1 MSGSRSPGRAGAPA
15 SGTPAGLAVIAAAG
29 LAITIWAGTPIVTK
43 IAVAEIDALSVGL
56 LRTVVA
62 AALVAP
68 LLALSRARFPLPD
81 SRSGV
86 ALLLVSGGAGFV
98 AFPLLF
104 SLGVERTT
112 SSHAALIIAAAPVFS
127 GLIGAA
133 AERRRPARRWW
144 LGVALALAGEYLLVD
159 LRLGV
164 GGASASASVGGDLM
178 VLASCLAAAAGYVA
192 GGRLSRTIGTWAA
205 TLWGLTLAA
214 LGLVPVLA
222 WRAVSADWLPRDL
235 AGWSAIG
242 YLAALSSLL
251 AYACWYW
258 ALGSGGITRVAAS
271 QFAQPVIS
279 LVLAVVI
286 LSEPMTLPLGL
297 TAALIVAGVAIA
309 QSR

>member
-1 MSGSRSPGRAGAPA
+1 MSGSRSPGQSGSPAP
-15 SGTPAGLAVIAAAG
+15 GGPAGLAVIAAAG

-68 LLALSRARFPLPD
+68 LLALTRARFPFPG
-81 SRSGV
+81 SASGV

-104 SLGVERTT
+104 SLGVERT
-112 SSHAALIIAAAPVFS
+112 SSAHAALIIAAAPVFS

-159 LRLGV
+159 LRLGR
-164 GGASASASVGGDLM
+164 GGAGASVGGDLL

-192 GGRLSRTIGTWAA
+192 GGRLSRTIGAWAA
-205 TLWGLTLAA
+205 TLWGLTLA
-214 LGLVPVLA
+214 GLVLAPVLA

-242 YLAALSSLL
+242 YLAVLSSLL

-258 ALGSGGITRVAAS
+258 ALGAGGITRVAAS
-271 QFAQPVIS
+271 QFAQPVMS
-279 LVLAVVI
+279 LVLAVVVPNEAI
-286 LSEPMTLPLGL
+286 TLSLAL
-297 TAALIVAGVAIA
+297 TAVLIVVGVAIA
-309 QSR
+309 QGR

>member
-1 MSGSRSPGRAGAPA
+1 MSHARESGGPG
-15 SGTPAGLAVIAAAG
+15 GLAVAAAAG

-43 IAVAEIDALSVGL
+43 IAVGQIDAMAVGL
-56 LRTVVA
+56 LRTMVA

-68 LLALSRARFPLPD
+68 LLVFGRARFPFPGSPSARL
-81 SRSGV
+81 
-86 ALLLVSGGAGFV
+86 LLLVSSGAGFI

-159 LRLGV
+159 LRLGI
-164 GGASASASVGGDLM
+164 GGEGASVGGDLL

-192 GGRLSRTIGTWAA
+192 GSRLAGAIGTWSA
-205 TLWGLTLAA
+205 TVWGLTLAG
-214 LGLVPVLA
+214 LVLVPVLA
-222 WRAVSADWLPRDL
+222 WRAGSAPWLPHDL
-235 AGWSAIG
+235 AGWSAIA
-242 YLAALSSLL
+242 YLAVLSSLL
-251 AYACWYW
+251 GYACWYW

-286 LSEPMTLPLGL
+286 LSEPMTLSLGL

-309 QSR
+309 QSRR

>member
-1 MSGSRSPGRAGAPA
+1 MSGSRSPGQSAARA
-15 SGTPAGLAVIAAAG
+15 SGGPAGLAVIAAAG

-68 LLALSRARFPLPD
+68 LLALSRARFRFPV
-81 SRSGV
+81 SAAGV

-104 SLGVERTT
+104 SLGVERTS

-159 LRLGV
+159 LRLGL
-164 GGASASASVGGDLM
+164 GGAGASASASVGGDLL

-205 TLWGLTLAA
+205 TLWGLTLAG
-214 LGLVPVLA
+214 LVLVPVLA
-222 WRAVSADWLPRDL
+222 WRAASADWLPRDL

-242 YLAALSSLL
+242 YLAVLSSLL

-258 ALGSGGITRVAAS
+258 ALGSGGITRVAA
-271 QFAQPVIS
+271 
-279 LVLAVVI
+279 
-286 LSEPMTLPLGL
+286 
-297 TAALIVAGVAIA
+297 
-309 QSR
+309 

>member
-1 MSGSRSPGRAGAPA
+1 VSLSRASDGPGK
-15 SGTPAGLAVIAAAG
+15 LAVVVAAS

-43 IAVAEIDALSVGL
+43 IAVGEIDAMAVGL
-56 LRTVVA
+56 LRTMVA
-62 AALVAP
+62 GVLVAP
-68 LLALSRARFPLPD
+68 LLVFSRARFPFPG
-81 SRSGV
+81 SPSGRL
-86 ALLLVSGGAGFV
+86 LLLVSGGAGFV

-164 GGASASASVGGDLM
+164 GGEGASVGGDLL

-192 GGRLSRTIGTWAA
+192 GSRLARTIGTWAA
-205 TLWGLTLAA
+205 TIWGLALAG
-214 LGLVPVLA
+214 LVLVPVLA
-222 WRAVSADWLPRDL
+222 WRAGSAQWLPHDL
-235 AGWSAIG
+235 GGWSAIA
-242 YLAALSSLL
+242 YLAVLSSLL
-251 AYACWYW
+251 GYVCWYW

-271 QFAQPVIS
+271 QFAQPVMS
-279 LVLAVVI
+279 LVLAVLI

-297 TAALIVAGVAIA
+297 IAALILAGVAIA